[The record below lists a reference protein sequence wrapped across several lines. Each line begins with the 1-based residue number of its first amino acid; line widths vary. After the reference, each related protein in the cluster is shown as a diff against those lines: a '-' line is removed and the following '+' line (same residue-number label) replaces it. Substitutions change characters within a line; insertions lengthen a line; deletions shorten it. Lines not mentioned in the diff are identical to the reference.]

1 MHIRLP
7 FISSFIKDGR
17 GGEGAEAA
25 ERAAFVAIQRL
36 WYKCSASVH
45 PTETPMAIPA
55 DNTAAQC
62 PVCGTSDIARE
73 ADVCAQCGAAIGSA
87 GVRSA
92 RPEPL
97 RPGAVIGDRYLVES
111 IQWTWSDRTVYNG
124 RVEGGSERV
133 LISERSAS
141 DEDPLDEAGF
151 ARPGETS
158 TLDTNPFR
166 TEHAILSKFDYSGIL
181 RPQATFIENDRAYL
195 VYDWT
200 DGEPLSAVVPV
211 AEGEARAW
219 GLQLCQIVSLI
230 HRQGIVHNGVEPSSF
245 IVDGQRRVRLVRFD
259 RCRPTGAFRSDAPT
273 PYVPSFSAPELQRV
287 DADSLVDPKSD
298 VYSIGAL
305 LHFLLAGEPL
315 PARDAAM
322 LQTRELELYPRLII
336 APGFERIVG
345 RALAPHPEDRYR
357 SVNEMKLALADLNV
371 TVNVRAGHFTDVGK
385 VRELN
390 EDSLLVLNLTQ
401 YFESVQTNIGL
412 YIVSDGMGGEAAG
425 EVASRVTVR
434 AIAEWI
440 TDKLI
445 SASLKSTHGERIAAE
460 TETGG
465 IRLASSTGADV
476 RASELLTNAI
486 IHANQEVLQ
495 YARLNPHTRGL
506 GATVTAAM
514 LVGNS
519 LTVGHVGDSRAYV
532 VTSKGIEQ
540 ITEDHSIVERMV
552 REGQIERDEARFHP
566 YRNVIYRSIGCR
578 EEIEIDIVRCML
590 RSGESFVLCSDG
602 LNGMLTDSEIHDVVG
617 RNPEPTQ
624 AAKELVV
631 AANAQGGEDNISVVV
646 VTVL

>member
-1 MHIRLP
+1 
-7 FISSFIKDGR
+7 
-17 GGEGAEAA
+17 
-25 ERAAFVAIQRL
+25 
-36 WYKCSASVH
+36 
-45 PTETPMAIPA
+45 MARSA
-55 DNTAAQC
+55 DNTTTQC
-62 PVCGTSDIARE
+62 PVCGSNDSTRASH
-73 ADVCAQCGAAIGSA
+73 VCAKCGARLDGSPTGA
-87 GVRSA
+87 STRI
-92 RPEPL
+92 EPL
-97 RPGAVIGDRYLVES
+97 APGAVVGDRYVIES
-111 IQWTWSDRTVYNG
+111 MRWQWPDRVVYVARENG
-124 RVEGGSERV
+124 GDRFFLAERA
-133 LISERSAS
+133 AS
-141 DEDPLDEAGF
+141 DPDPLADAGL
-151 ARPGETS
+151 ARPGETLV
-158 TLDTNPFR
+158 TQPNPFR
-166 TEHAILSKFDYSGIL
+166 TEYTILSRFDYSGII
-181 RPQATFIENDRAYL
+181 RAHETFVEKDRAYL
-195 VYDWT
+195 VLDWME
-200 DGEPLSAVVPV
+200 GEPLANVAPV
-211 AEGEARAW
+211 SEGEARAW
-219 GLQLCQIVSLI
+219 GLQLCQIVSLL
-230 HRQGIVHNGVEPSSF
+230 HRQSVVHNGIEPWSF
-245 IVDGQRRVRLVRFD
+245 LVDPQRRLKLVRFD
-259 RCRPTGAFRSDAPT
+259 RSRPTGAFRSDAPM
-273 PYVPSFSAPELQRV
+273 PLVEGFSAPELTRV

-305 LHFLLAGEPL
+305 LYFLLAGEPI
-315 PARDAAM
+315 AGRDAAM
-322 LQTRELELYPRLII
+322 LQQTGDLDLYPKLVV
-336 APGFERIVG
+336 APGFERILN
-345 RALAPHPEDRYR
+345 RALALHAEDRYR
-357 SVNEMKLALADLNV
+357 SVNEMKLSLADLNV
-371 TVNVRAGHFTDVGK
+371 SVNVRAGHFTDVGK

-412 YIVSDGMGGEAAG
+412 FIVSDGMGGEAAG

-519 LTVGHVGDSRAYV
+519 LTVGHVGDSRAYLI
-532 VTSKGIEQ
+532 TSKGIDQ
-540 ITEDHSIVERMV
+540 ISEDHSIVERMV
-552 REGQIERDEARFHP
+552 REGQIERDEARYHP

-602 LNGMLTDSEIHDVVG
+602 LNGMLSDQQIHEIVI
-617 RNPEPTQ
+617 RNPEPSQ

-631 AANAQGGEDNISVVV
+631 AANAHGGEDNISVVV

>member
-1 MHIRLP
+1 MTR
-7 FISSFIKDGR
+7 
-17 GGEGAEAA
+17 
-25 ERAAFVAIQRL
+25 
-36 WYKCSASVH
+36 
-45 PTETPMAIPA
+45 PA
-55 DNTAAQC
+55 DNTAARC
-62 PVCGTSDIARE
+62 PVCGTP
-73 ADVCAQCGAAIGSA
+73 DVGTGTSVCGRCGAPISGEA
-87 GVRSA
+87 
-92 RPEPL
+92 EPAL
-97 RPGAVIGDRYLVES
+97 APGARVANRYLVERV
-111 IQWTWSDRTVYNG
+111 QWAWPGVTYYAARLETNAN
-124 RVEGGSERV
+124 ERV
-133 LISERSAS
+133 LLAERNAS
-141 DEDPLDEAGF
+141 DADPLEDVGLAK
-151 ARPGETS
+151 PGETAY
-158 TLDTNPFR
+158 LDANPFH
-166 TEHAILSKFDYSGIL
+166 TEHALLSRFDYSGIVKS
-181 RPQATFIENDRAYL
+181 REIFVEGDRAYMAL
-195 VYDWT
+195 DWAE
-200 DGEPLSAVVPV
+200 GEPLASSGQVN
-211 AEGEARAW
+211 EGEVRAW
-219 GLQLCQIVSLI
+219 GLQLCQIVSLL
-230 HRQGIVHNGVEPSSF
+230 HRQSVVHNGIEPNSF
-245 IVDGQRRVRLVRFD
+245 LVDSQRRLRLVRFD
-259 RCRPTGAFRSDAPT
+259 RCRPSGAFRSDAP
-273 PYVPSFSAPELQRV
+273 VALADGFSAPELARV
-287 DADSLVDPKSD
+287 DADSLVDPRSD
-298 VYSIGAL
+298 LYSIGAL
-305 LHFLLAGEPL
+305 LYFLLSAATISTVRRGGD
-315 PARDAAM
+315 RDD
-322 LQTRELELYPRLII
+322 LQLYPKLII
-336 APGFERIVG
+336 APGFERILD
-345 RALAPHPEDRYR
+345 RALATYPEDRYR

-445 SASLKSTHGERIAAE
+445 SASLRSTHGERIAAE

-476 RASELLTNAI
+476 RASELLTNAV

-532 VTSKGIEQ
+532 ISARGIEQ

-552 REGQIERDEARFHP
+552 REGQIERDEARYHP

-602 LNGMLTDSEIHDVVG
+602 LNGMLMDEAIGEIVL
-617 RNPEPTQ
+617 RNPEPSQ

-631 AANAQGGEDNISVVV
+631 AANANGGEDNISVVV

>member
-1 MHIRLP
+1 MI
-7 FISSFIKDGR
+7 
-17 GGEGAEAA
+17 
-25 ERAAFVAIQRL
+25 
-36 WYKCSASVH
+36 W
-45 PTETPMAIPA
+45 PA

-62 PVCGTSDIARE
+62 PVCGATEAERGAR
-73 ADVCAQCGAAIGSA
+73 VCPSCGGSLGVAPAAGGNAI
-87 GVRSA
+87 V
-92 RPEPL
+92 PL
-97 RPGAVIGDRYLVES
+97 SLGAVIADRYVIEGLRWV
-111 IQWTWSDRTVYNG
+111 WPDANVYAAQVDSGN
-124 RVEGGSERV
+124 SERV
-133 LISERSAS
+133 LIAEREAS
-141 DEDPLDEAGF
+141 MEDPLLETGILK
-151 ARPGETS
+151 PGEAPAS
-158 TLDTNPFR
+158 PGNPFG
-166 TEHAILSKFDYSGIL
+166 TEHVLLSRFDYSGIL
-181 RPQATFIENDRAYL
+181 KSRATFVEGERAYL
-195 VYDWT
+195 VLDWT
-200 DGEPLSAVVPV
+200 EGEPLTNLGCVS
-211 AEGEARAW
+211 EGEVRAW
-219 GLQLCQIVSLI
+219 GLQLCQIISLL
-230 HRQGIVHNGVEPSSF
+230 HRQGIVHNGIEPQSF
-245 IVDGQRRVRLVRFD
+245 VVDSQRRLKLVRFD
-259 RCRPTGAFRSDAPT
+259 RCRPSSAFRSDAPT
-273 PYVPSFSAPELQRV
+273 PISVGFSAPELARV
-287 DADSLVDPKSD
+287 DADSLVDPRSD
-298 VYSIGAL
+298 LYSIGAL
-305 LHFLLAGEPL
+305 LYYLLSGETLAAGNAL
-315 PARDAAM
+315 NASDD
-322 LQTRELELYPRLII
+322 LELYPKLVI
-336 APGFERIVG
+336 APGFERILN
-345 RALAPHPEDRYR
+345 RALASFAEDRYR

-371 TVNVRAGHFTDVGK
+371 TVNVRSGHFTDVGK

-390 EDSLLVLNLTQ
+390 EDSLLVLNVTQ

-532 VTSKGIEQ
+532 ISARGVEQ

-602 LNGMLTDSEIHDVVG
+602 LNGMLSDQEICDVVA

-631 AANAQGGEDNISVVV
+631 AANAHGGEDNISVVV
-646 VTVL
+646 VTIL

>member
-1 MHIRLP
+1 LL
-7 FISSFIKDGR
+7 
-17 GGEGAEAA
+17 
-25 ERAAFVAIQRL
+25 QR
-36 WYKCSASVH
+36 
-45 PTETPMAIPA
+45 
-55 DNTAAQC
+55 
-62 PVCGTSDIARE
+62 
-73 ADVCAQCGAAIGSA
+73 
-87 GVRSA
+87 
-92 RPEPL
+92 
-97 RPGAVIGDRYLVES
+97 
-111 IQWTWSDRTVYNG
+111 
-124 RVEGGSERV
+124 
-133 LISERSAS
+133 
-141 DEDPLDEAGF
+141 
-151 ARPGETS
+151 
-158 TLDTNPFR
+158 
-166 TEHAILSKFDYSGIL
+166 FDYSGIVKSREVL
-181 RPQATFIENDRAYL
+181 VEAGRAYMVL
-195 VYDWT
+195 DWA
-200 DGEPLSAVVPV
+200 DGEPLSNLGQVN
-211 AEGEARAW
+211 EGEVRAW
-219 GLQLCQIVSLI
+219 GLQLCQIVSLL
-230 HRQGIVHNGVEPSSF
+230 HRQSLVLNGIEPNAF
-245 IVDGQRRVRLVRFD
+245 LVDPQRRLRLVRFD
-259 RCRPTGAFRSDAPT
+259 RCRPSGAFRSDAPA
-273 PYVPSFSAPELQRV
+273 PLVEGFSAPELHRV
-287 DADSLVDPKSD
+287 DADSLVDPRSD
-298 VYSIGAL
+298 LYSIGAL
-305 LHFLLAGEPL
+305 LYFLLAGEPV
-315 PARDAAM
+315 PADDSAG
-322 LQTRELELYPRLII
+322 EKGEFELYPKLII
-336 APGFERIVG
+336 APGFERILN
-345 RALAPHPEDRYR
+345 RALAVFPEDRYR

-371 TVNVRAGHFTDVGK
+371 TVNVRGGHFTDVGK
-385 VRELN
+385 IRELN

-445 SASLKSTHGERIAAE
+445 SASLRSTHGERIAAE

-532 VTSKGIEQ
+532 ISARGIEQ

-552 REGQIERDEARFHP
+552 REGQIERDEARYHP

-602 LNGMLTDSEIHDVVG
+602 LNGMLTDQEICDIVL
-617 RNPEPTQ
+617 RNPEPSQ

-631 AANAQGGEDNISVVV
+631 AANARGGEDNVSVVV

>member
-1 MHIRLP
+1 MTR
-7 FISSFIKDGR
+7 
-17 GGEGAEAA
+17 
-25 ERAAFVAIQRL
+25 
-36 WYKCSASVH
+36 
-45 PTETPMAIPA
+45 PA
-55 DNTAAQC
+55 DNTAANC
-62 PVCGTSDIARE
+62 PACGTTEVETGAPVCS
-73 ADVCAQCGAAIGSA
+73 QCGADMPGIADTAELGGAACIGA
-87 GVRSA
+87 RLADTYVVDGVRWA
-92 RPEPL
+92 WEGVTYYGAHIDEP
-97 RPGAVIGDRYLVES
+97 
-111 IQWTWSDRTVYNG
+111 NG
-124 RVEGGSERV
+124 ERV
-133 LISERSAS
+133 IIAERPAA
-141 DEDPLDEAGF
+141 DPDPLADAGLM
-151 ARPGETS
+151 RPGETLALS
-158 TLDTNPFR
+158 VNPFH
-166 TEHAILSKFDYSGIL
+166 TEHALLSRFDYSGIVKS
-181 RPQATFIENDRAYL
+181 RSVFVEEDRAYMVL
-195 VYDWT
+195 DST
-200 DGEPLSAVVPV
+200 DGDPIADLGPV
-211 AEGEARAW
+211 TEGEVRAW
-219 GLQLCQIVSLI
+219 GLQLCQIVSLL
-230 HRQGIVHNGVEPSSF
+230 HRQGIVHNGIEPSSF
-245 IVDGQRRVRLVRFD
+245 IVDAQRRLKLARFD
-259 RCRPTGAFRSDAPT
+259 RCRPSGAFRSDSPVL
-273 PYVPSFSAPELQRV
+273 PRPGFSAPELHRV
-287 DADSLVDPKSD
+287 DADSVVDPRSD
-298 VYSIGAL
+298 IFSIGAL
-305 LHFLLAGEPL
+305 LFFMLSGERLSDDDPVV
-315 PARDAAM
+315 A
-322 LQTRELELYPRLII
+322 EKGEIELYPKLII
-336 APGFERIVG
+336 APGFERILN
-345 RALAPHPEDRYR
+345 RALAPYPEDRYR

-445 SASLKSTHGERIAAE
+445 SASLRSTHGERIAAE

-519 LTVGHVGDSRAYV
+519 LTIGHVGDSRAYV
-532 VTSKGIEQ
+532 ITARGIEQ
-540 ITEDHSIVERMV
+540 FTEDHSIVERMV
-552 REGQIERDEARFHP
+552 REGQIERDEARYHP

-602 LNGMLTDSEIHDVVG
+602 LNGMLTDDQIHDVVN

-631 AANAQGGEDNISVVV
+631 AANAHGGEDNISVVV

>member
-1 MHIRLP
+1 MTR
-7 FISSFIKDGR
+7 
-17 GGEGAEAA
+17 
-25 ERAAFVAIQRL
+25 
-36 WYKCSASVH
+36 
-45 PTETPMAIPA
+45 PA

-62 PVCGTSDIARE
+62 PVCGAPDAGTGAPVCSTCGTAFE
-73 ADVCAQCGAAIGSA
+73 AAAVPFRPLAPGDRVA
-87 GVRSA
+87 GRYVVDGLRWAFPGVRYYNA
-92 RPEPL
+92 RL
-97 RPGAVIGDRYLVES
+97 ES
-111 IQWTWSDRTVYNG
+111 NP
-124 RVEGGSERV
+124 SERV
-133 LISERSAS
+133 LLAERSTS
-141 DEDPLDEAGF
+141 DPDPLADVGLT
-151 ARPGETS
+151 RPG
-158 TLDTNPFR
+158 DTAFLGGNPFH
-166 TEHAILSKFDYSGIL
+166 TEHALLSRFDYSGIVKS
-181 RPQATFIENDRAYL
+181 RETFIDGPRAFMTL
-195 VYDWT
+195 DWVE
-200 DGEPLSAVVPV
+200 GEPIEGLGRVS
-211 AEGEARAW
+211 EGEVRAW
-219 GLQLCQIVSLI
+219 GLQLCQIVSLL
-230 HRQGIVHNGVEPSSF
+230 HRQSVVHNGIAPKSF
-245 IVDGQRRVRLVRFD
+245 LVDSQRRLKLVRFD
-259 RCRPTGAFRSDAPT
+259 ACRPSGAFRSDAPA
-273 PYVPSFSAPELQRV
+273 PLVAGFSAPELARV
-287 DADSLVDPKSD
+287 DTDSLVDPRSD
-298 VYSIGAL
+298 LYSIGAL
-305 LHFLLAGEPL
+305 LHFLLSGEGVGP
-315 PARDAAM
+315 
-322 LQTRELELYPRLII
+322 TVTETGELELYPKLII
-336 APGFERIVG
+336 APGFERILN
-345 RALAPHPEDRYR
+345 RALAQYPEDRYR

-371 TVNVRAGHFTDVGK
+371 TVNVRGGHFTDVGK
-385 VRELN
+385 IRELN

-445 SASLKSTHGERIAAE
+445 SASLRSTHGERIAAE

-532 VTSKGIEQ
+532 ISARGIEQ

-552 REGQIERDEARFHP
+552 REGQIERDEARYHP

-590 RSGESFVLCSDG
+590 RSGESVVLCSDG
-602 LNGMLTDSEIHDVVG
+602 LNGMLTDDEISAIVL
-617 RNPEPTQ
+617 RNPEPSQ

-631 AANAQGGEDNISVVV
+631 AANANGGEDNISVVV

>member
-1 MHIRLP
+1 MTR
-7 FISSFIKDGR
+7 
-17 GGEGAEAA
+17 
-25 ERAAFVAIQRL
+25 
-36 WYKCSASVH
+36 
-45 PTETPMAIPA
+45 PA

-62 PVCGTSDIARE
+62 PVCGTSDLTPE
-73 ADVCAQCGAAIGSA
+73 SPVCGRCGAAISTEPGRLAMLSSGDRVA
-87 GVRSA
+87 DRYVVDGVRWVWPGVTYYNA
-92 RPEPL
+92 RLESNPAD
-97 RPGAVIGDRYLVES
+97 RVILA
-111 IQWTWSDRTVYNG
+111 
-124 RVEGGSERV
+124 ERN
-133 LISERSAS
+133 AA
-141 DEDPLDEAGF
+141 DGDPLGDVGL
-151 ARPGETS
+151 ARPGDTS
-158 TLDTNPFR
+158 LLDSSPFQ
-166 TEHAILSKFDYSGIL
+166 TEHALLSRFDYSGIVKSRETL
-181 RPQATFIENDRAYL
+181 VDGERAYMVL
-195 VYDWT
+195 EMVE
-200 DGEPLSAVVPV
+200 GEPLLGLGQVS
-211 AEGEARAW
+211 EGEVRAW
-219 GLQLCQIVSLI
+219 GLQLCQIVSLL
-230 HRQGIVHNGVEPSSF
+230 HRQSIVHNSISPTSF
-245 IVDGQRRVRLVRFD
+245 VVDSQRRLRLVRFD
-259 RCRPTGAFRSDAPT
+259 SCRPTGAFRSDAPAAL
-273 PYVPSFSAPELQRV
+273 VEGFSAPELHRV
-287 DADSLVDPKSD
+287 DADSLVDQRSD
-298 VYSIGAL
+298 LYSIGAL
-305 LHFLLAGEPL
+305 LYFLLSGE
-315 PARDAAM
+315 RIAAAEGAAAEGG
-322 LQTRELELYPRLII
+322 ELELYPKLIV
-336 APGFERIVG
+336 APGFERILN
-345 RALAPHPEDRYR
+345 RALAAFPEDRYR

-385 VRELN
+385 IRELN

-445 SASLKSTHGERIAAE
+445 SASLRSTHGERIAAE

-532 VTSKGIEQ
+532 ISARGIEQ
-540 ITEDHSIVERMV
+540 ISEDHSIVERMV
-552 REGQIERDEARFHP
+552 REGQIERDEARYHP

-602 LNGMLTDSEIHDVVG
+602 LNGMLTDEEIYEIVV
-617 RNPEPTQ
+617 RNTEPSQ
-624 AAKELVV
+624 AGKELVV
-631 AANAQGGEDNISVVV
+631 AANANGGEDNVSVVV